1 MKNKTSEKEYECF
14 LCQDRGFI
22 PQKDGTYVRCSC
34 RLKKDLLE
42 FLGEFKDFKIRQD
55 IKAKFDNYNGINLIF
70 NGQDYNL
77 FGGVVKTIL
86 AVNYLD
92 NSEYSYECVTGN
104 DLANG
109 IFETDEYGNRATNI
123 YYDTDLLILKL
134 GRDNMNKALPD
145 LLANLLTYRSEKKL
159 PTIAYIYKEAKES
172 RLKQYYGDIAVSM
185 INSFK
190 ELKAKR
196 SIV

>member
-1 MKNKTSEKEYECF
+1 MQPNKTENEYECF

-34 RLKKDLLE
+34 RLKKELLNYLDE
-42 FLGEFKDFKIRQD
+42 YKDFKIKD
-55 IKAKFDNYNGINLIF
+55 TIKKNIDNYKTNLLF
-70 NGQDYNL
+70 NGTDYNL
-77 FGGVVKTIL
+77 FGSAVKTIL
-86 AVNYLD
+86 AVTYLD
-92 NSEYSYECVTGN
+92 NPKFEYQSITGN

-109 IFETDEYGNRATNI
+109 IFETDEWGSKVNNI

-172 RLKQYYGDIAVSM
+172 RLKQYYGDIAMSM
-185 INSFK
+185 INGFK
-190 ELKAKR
+190 EIKAKR